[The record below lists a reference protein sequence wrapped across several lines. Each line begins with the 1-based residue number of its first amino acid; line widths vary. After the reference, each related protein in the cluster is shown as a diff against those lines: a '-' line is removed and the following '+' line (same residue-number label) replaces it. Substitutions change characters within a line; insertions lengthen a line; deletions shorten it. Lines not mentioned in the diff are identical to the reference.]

1 MEESRRILLG
11 SEDEDDGLVSNSY
24 LKLNFSYAVKKVI
37 DFPVP
42 SRDVTYQT
50 LPVRE

>member
-11 SEDEDDGLVSNSY
+11 SEDEDDGLVSNSH
-24 LKLNFSYAVKKVI
+24 LQFNFSYTVKKVI

-42 SRDVTYQT
+42 NRDVTYQT
-50 LPVRE
+50 LPGIV